1 MAGMENEDNSHLMKV
16 YTFMRRRDVREDYII
31 LMDNLIQAVVS
42 YKKFKMNRTTRPFS
56 KWVTV
61 ADEAFVVS
69 CLHNYLHVWEYE
81 RLLDTAG
88 ETTLQGDHEV
98 PVARY
103 TGKET
108 GTRNSWSDEGLRAWK
123 ACMMRVFADREK
135 RGEQFDALFRKRMK
149 KKYEPKSRAAV
160 DGKLG
165 MAVARKRVEP
175 ILTDFN
181 IAQYMAEH
189 VADLEE
195 PPGTPDDWSGKDDD
209 DGDGD
214 GDDDDGADI
223 LKTPPDV
230 DPGDVDESSGS
241 IKEV

>member
-1 MAGMENEDNSHLMKV
+1 MAGMENEDNSHLMTV
-16 YTFMRRRDVREDYII
+16 YTYMRRRDVREDYIT

-61 ADEAFVVS
+61 ADEAFVIA
-69 CLHNYLHVWEYE
+69 CLHNYVHVWEYE
-81 RLLDTAG
+81 RLLVTAG

-98 PVARY
+98 PVARF

-108 GTRNSWSDEGLRAWK
+108 GTRNSWSEEGMKAWK
-123 ACMMRVFADREK
+123 CNMIRVFADRQK

-165 MAVARKRVEP
+165 KAEARKRVEP

-189 VADLEE
+189 YAE
-195 PPGTPDDWSGKDDD
+195 PLQESDTPDEWSGKDDD
-209 DGDGD
+209 ND
-214 GDDDDGADI
+214 DDDDGADAI
-223 LKTPPDV
+223 ISPPDV
-230 DPGDVDESSGS
+230 DPGNQDEESSGS